1 MRRARQNRVNRS
13 ELPSGT
19 TCDDDSED
27 DVDDDGDNE
36 MIIPKWRYKVTVT
49 IKARLTNSSNE

>member
-1 MRRARQNRVNRS
+1 MYRMLRAQRNQVNRS

-19 TCDDDSED
+19 TCNDDSEN

-36 MIIPKWRYKVTVT
+36 MIIPKWRYKVQ
-49 IKARLTNSSNE
+49 